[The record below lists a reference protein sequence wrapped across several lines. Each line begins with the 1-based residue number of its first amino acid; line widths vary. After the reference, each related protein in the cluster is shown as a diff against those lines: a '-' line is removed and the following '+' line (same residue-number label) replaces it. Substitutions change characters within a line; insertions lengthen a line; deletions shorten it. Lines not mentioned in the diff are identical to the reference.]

1 MSLEEMDQDGDLVN
15 DEQDNDSLD
24 DEDMEDAREKELNEK
39 LKAVNE
45 TLKNNPYDYQSH
57 IDKISVLKSLGEL
70 EELRLARQTFSKL
83 YPLSVELWLTWLQD
97 EQRLA
102 SSPKE
107 RKEVCHLFKRAVQ
120 DYLSV
125 DIWIEYCSFIL
136 GDVGSADGVSS
147 AREVFEEAV
156 AAIGLHVG
164 KGYLIWGAY
173 RDFEV
178 AVMNLHNKGYEFVF
192 KVFQRQLAIPL
203 LNMEK
208 SIEELKDFE
217 DIPDFKRFSSSSSL
231 SSVYQNSLKKL
242 RGKEEFEN
250 ALLQTVGDSEANFI
264 KYSEYIQALRDNKS
278 SSPPEIQN
286 LYERRITDHCLNPI
300 SWIEYLNYLDSVLKI
315 QSIAMSVYR
324 RAIRNCPWSGN
335 LWCNYIRALEVYGS
349 DLKEITKVFEEAL
362 ASGFSD
368 PVDYSRIWINY
379 ISYFRRK
386 IDDGNES
393 EDSSKAKTD
402 LKEIFERAIDHLDGI
417 PNSDPE
423 LKLSR
428 FWASVSGDRLRDMET
443 ARKCW
448 AKIVHLIGDRMIY
461 WTEYVTLEKL
471 YGDSKHLRKV
481 FLRGMEKI
489 KDFPDYFAHLWRQ
502 FELEE
507 GDLTQ
512 LQNAE
517 DKIRK
522 CLLINEERLAKKTA
536 QTQEFKKSQSE
547 KIEKKKDKDKDRRRE
562 KRRFEAEDRQTQ
574 RKRKMGV
581 IEPQGFQVIIEEDD
595 DNGGKKLKKDSDENV
610 FKAPFP
616 FENKAL
622 YQRNIE
628 ETQIK
633 HLSGCSQMKENEGAV
648 KPPPGYTQP
657 EGTKKTVKPPPGYQ
671 KEVKPPPGFK
681 SQHKSTAEI
690 ENGSGSGRPNPEF
703 KDKEESDR
711 TIFLSNLSFEVT
723 EEEIRE
729 MMESSGP
736 VKEVRL
742 AKNFNGKSRGF
753 AYVDFVYSES
763 VSKSILRDNELLKE
777 RPVYISMC
785 DPNKKGHQFK
795 YATVLE
801 KNKLFV
807 RGLNFSTSKEDL
819 IELFSTYGKVKE
831 VRVVTFRNGKSKGIA
846 YVDFENESDATNAIM
861 KIDGMNFMG
870 HFINVAFSNP
880 PEKKKD
886 MEPVSCLGGGVLKK
900 QAPFLPRSI
909 LSKTRDV
916 TEGSSTSSTANTT
929 PKSNADFRNL
939 LLKK

>member
-1 MSLEEMDQDGDLVN
+1 MSSTERSYFLTAIEAILSNWTALQLAISQNAAGSNSIAVGTWMSGAIVSWFEENKNVEYYEATELLETILNQEFNLIVQDGSADEIGRLIYSNLCPNVTSQSVKIEDPDSSNPMFEEGNDDAMECESKMDQDGDLVN

-242 RGKEEFEN
+242 QGKEEFEN

-315 QSIAMSVYR
+315 QSIA
-324 RAIRNCPWSGN
+324 I
-335 LWCNYIRALEVYGS
+335 ALEVYGS

-386 IDDGNES
+386 IDD
-393 EDSSKAKTD
+393 
-402 LKEIFERAIDHLDGI
+402 DGI

-461 WTEYVTLEKL
+461 WTE
-471 YGDSKHLRKV
+471 
-481 FLRGMEKI
+481 GMEKI

-522 CLLINEERLAKKTA
+522 CLLINEERLAKKDGSDT
-536 QTQEFKKSQSE
+536 
-547 KIEKKKDKDKDRRRE
+547 
-562 KRRFEAEDRQTQ
+562 
-574 RKRKMGV
+574 GV
-581 IEPQGFQVIIEEDD
+581 
-595 DNGGKKLKKDSDENV
+595 
-610 FKAPFP
+610 
-616 FENKAL
+616 
-622 YQRNIE
+622 
-628 ETQIK
+628 
-633 HLSGCSQMKENEGAV
+633 
-648 KPPPGYTQP
+648 
-657 EGTKKTVKPPPGYQ
+657 
-671 KEVKPPPGFK
+671 
-681 SQHKSTAEI
+681 
-690 ENGSGSGRPNPEF
+690 
-703 KDKEESDR
+703 
-711 TIFLSNLSFEVT
+711 
-723 EEEIRE
+723 
-729 MMESSGP
+729 
-736 VKEVRL
+736 
-742 AKNFNGKSRGF
+742 
-753 AYVDFVYSES
+753 
-763 VSKSILRDNELLKE
+763 
-777 RPVYISMC
+777 
-785 DPNKKGHQFK
+785 
-795 YATVLE
+795 
-801 KNKLFV
+801 
-807 RGLNFSTSKEDL
+807 
-819 IELFSTYGKVKE
+819 
-831 VRVVTFRNGKSKGIA
+831 
-846 YVDFENESDATNAIM
+846 
-861 KIDGMNFMG
+861 
-870 HFINVAFSNP
+870 
-880 PEKKKD
+880 
-886 MEPVSCLGGGVLKK
+886 
-900 QAPFLPRSI
+900 
-909 LSKTRDV
+909 
-916 TEGSSTSSTANTT
+916 
-929 PKSNADFRNL
+929 
-939 LLKK
+939 